1 MKINN
6 SCDIYSSIVG
16 YHLDDEND
24 WVAELACQHFQ
35 HVRHKPP
42 FINRP
47 WVVTEIGR
55 KNMLGHKLKC
65 IKCKN
70 NAPIDTLSSP
80 NVNF

>member
-6 SCDIYSSIVG
+6 FCDIYSSIVG

-55 KNMLGHKLKC
+55 KHMLGHKLKC

-80 NVNF
+80 KVNF